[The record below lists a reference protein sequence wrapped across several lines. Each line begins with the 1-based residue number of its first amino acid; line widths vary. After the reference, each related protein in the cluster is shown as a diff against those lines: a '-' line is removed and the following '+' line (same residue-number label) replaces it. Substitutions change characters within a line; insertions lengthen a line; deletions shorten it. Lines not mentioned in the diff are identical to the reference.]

1 MRIYLAS
8 GFSFLR
14 VSSVRVIA
22 IPVAEGIIITSWLR
36 LAYPSVLRADL
47 SRAWASFR
55 IKEDPAA
62 LG

>member
-1 MRIYLAS
+1 M
-8 GFSFLR
+8 
-14 VSSVRVIA
+14 RVIA